1 MEARMETVAELLAH
15 KGNDTITISPESTVY
30 DAIKL
35 MSDRNIGAVLVVGPD
50 NTMIG
55 ILTERDY
62 ARQIVLA
69 GRSSKTTR
77 VAEIMTTDVV
87 YVKPSHTVEEA
98 MAIMT
103 DHRCR
108 HLPVLDQGHL
118 VGLIS
123 IGDVVRSMIHEKD
136 FVIDQLKH
144 YISGSV

>member
-1 MEARMETVAELLAH
+1 METVSELLAH
-15 KGNDTITISPESTVY
+15 KGNQTVTISPDSTVY

-35 MSDRNIGAVLVVGPD
+35 MSDRNIGAVLVVEPD
-50 NTMIG
+50 DTMIG

-62 ARQIVLA
+62 ARKIVLT
-69 GRSSKTTR
+69 GKSSKTTP
-77 VAEIMTTDVV
+77 VSDIMTRNVV
-87 YVKPSHTVEEA
+87 YVKPAHTVEEA
-98 MAIMT
+98 MAIMS

-108 HLPVLDQGHL
+108 HLPVLDEDQL

-144 YISGSV
+144 YISGSL